1 MYWFALLMLFKLAS
15 AVSLA
20 DRVLDVVSFPGASKL
35 LYPHHYAL
43 PTQSTTYGWTD
54 NIGPAGRLPATY
66 PLTNTFYLSNSSTP
80 VEGIY
85 TSVQPLLVRCKFKYV
100 NTTDND
106 RKVFTTFYNL
116 TLNRGGCDRVGQG
129 HVTSGV
135 VDAIRFQINVTTDIL
150 ELTAGSLNFT
160 TPDDELYILH
170 CANYTL
176 GVGQD
181 YFPISGS
188 VRQVGVTYHCYMIYR
203 NTSYAHD
210 ESEHTYRVLQYL
222 GPLPPA
228 VREVVV
234 FRNGFIYINGVLVSR
249 IPSLYKVDFGLVK
262 SIHTADYYVIL
273 FADMVDVMVNISATE
288 MQSIFYCVT
297 PFEQVKCSQ
306 KQSVLQDGFYPTS
319 AVQVL
324 SRERTFVGLPM
335 AINITKLDFHVAYLN
350 TRANP
355 SLGAPQ
361 QVNIT
366 INGAKEQICITTSQ
380 FMVTLNVTCQV
391 YNDTSIIPCPQA
403 YTADIL
409 SGDCPFSFKD
419 VNNYLMFDSIC
430 FSPIPNGDSCQ
441 MTVSKVWA
449 NNYIPMG
456 SLYVSYVYGNQI
468 VGVPRPNLEK
478 LDYVVFN
485 ECTDYTIYGYTGTGV
500 IRETNTTYFA
510 GYAYASPAGQLVAYK
525 NLTTGAIHSI
535 TPCKFSQQLAVYNDT
550 PVALISAVA
559 SADFGFSNSTSMG
572 SFVVNSNATNC
583 TTPALTYGP
592 LGICANGAPYV
603 VPAGQGQEPSV
614 VPISTGNISIPVNF
628 TVAIQPEYLQV
639 YTEQVVVDCATYVC
653 NGNPLCNKLLLQY
666 TSACDTIERALQ
678 MSARLESSEVSSMLH
693 VSTQALELANIT
705 NFEGYNMSF
714 VLPSVRQGRSALE
727 DLLFTKVVTAGL
739 GTVDA
744 DYEKC
749 AKGLD
754 IADLVCVQY
763 YNGIMVLPGVANAGK
778 MAEYTASLTGG
789 MVMGGITAAA
799 SVPFSLAVQSRL
811 NYVALQTG
819 VMLDNQKMLAD
830 SFNNAM
836 ETISSA
842 FNSINS
848 AVHETINVVNTLS
861 SALTKIQTV
870 VNQHTTALNQL
881 TEQLANNF
889 QAISSSIT
897 DIYNRLGQ
905 VEADAQVDR
914 LITGRLAA
922 LNAFVAQTLTKAEQV
937 RQSRLLA
944 QQKINECVK
953 SQSQRFGF
961 CGNGSHIFTIAN
973 AAPDGIMFLHTILQ
987 PVSYIDVVAYSGLC
1001 IDSAY
1006 AYVLKEPGLALVHY
1020 NGYHVTPRNMF
1031 QPRPATAADFV
1042 QIESCDVTL
1051 YNVTYN
1057 NISLVIPDFV
1067 DTNKTI
1073 QDIIASIPNNTAPS
1087 LEIASLNL
1095 TVLNLTSELEQ
1106 LKAST
1111 GNFTQISQEIQ
1122 DYINKLN
1129 DTLVNLEW
1137 LNRVETYVK
1146 WPWWVWLLIF
1156 LAICTFIIIV
1166 VTLFLCTGCCGGCFG
1181 CCGGCCGLC
1190 SKAKHH
1196 EFSHLPVEEQDGSIP
1211 ITYKKVN

>member
-1 MYWFALLMLFKLAS
+1 MYRFAILMLVISPTLAAS
-15 AVSLA
+15 IA
-20 DRVLDVVSFPGASKL
+20 DKVLDVVTFPGASRL
-35 LYPHHYAL
+35 LYPQHYQQ
-43 PTQSTTYGWTD
+43 PQVRGWTD
-54 NIGPAGRLPATY
+54 DIGVDGRIPATY
-66 PLTNTFYLSNSSTP
+66 PLTNTFYLSNTTTP
-80 VEGIY
+80 VDGVY
-85 TSVQPLLVRCKFKYV
+85 TSLQPLLIRCKFKYV
-100 NTTDND
+100 NDTVNAGKILTMY
-106 RKVFTTFYNL
+106 FNL
-116 TLNRGGCDRVGQG
+116 TNNTGRCDGNSEKVGL
-129 HVTSGV
+129 

-150 ELTAGSLNFT
+150 QLTAGSINFT
-160 TPDDELYILH
+160 TPDGELYTLH
-170 CANYTL
+170 CLNTTL

-181 YFPISGS
+181 YYPSQS
-188 VRQVGVTYHCYMIYR
+188 RTRQSGVTYHCYMIYR
-203 NTSYAHD
+203 NTSYAYSAN
-210 ESEHTYRVLQYL
+210 EYTYRVLQYL
-222 GPLPPA
+222 GPLPA
-228 VREVVV
+228 SVREIVA
-234 FRNGFIYINGVLVSR
+234 FSNGFIYINGILLSR
-249 IPSLYKVDFGLVK
+249 IPALHKVDFGLVK
-262 SIHTADYYVIL
+262 SAHTSDYYVIL

-288 MQSIFYCVT
+288 MQSIFYCIT

-306 KQSVLQDGFYPTS
+306 KQTTLSDGFYSTS
-319 AVQVL
+319 AIEVL
-324 SRERTFVGLPM
+324 QRQRTFVGLPM
-335 AINITKLDFHVAYLN
+335 AINITTLNFAISYLN
-350 TRANP
+350 TKANP

-361 QVNIT
+361 EVNLT
-366 INGAKEQICITTSQ
+366 INGFADQFCVTTSQ
-380 FMVTLNVTCQV
+380 FMVTLNVTCLV
-391 YNDTSIIPCPQA
+391 HNNTSIIPCPQA
-403 YTADIL
+403 YTAEI
-409 SGDCPFSFKD
+409 SPGDCPFNFLD

-430 FSPIPNGDSCQ
+430 FSPSPSGDSCQ
-441 MTVSKVWA
+441 MVINKVWA
-449 NNYIPMG
+449 NNRIPM
-456 SLYVSYVYGNQI
+456 SSVYVSYVYGNQI
-468 VGVPRPNLEK
+468 VGVPRHDLVQ
-478 LDYVVFN
+478 LDHVVFN
-485 ECTDYTIYGYTGTGV
+485 LCTDYTIYGYTGTGV

-525 NLTTGAIHSI
+525 NLTTGAINSI

-550 PVALISAVA
+550 PVALVSAVP
-559 SADFGFSNSTSMG
+559 SQDFGFTNATSMG
-572 SFVVNSNATNC
+572 TFVVNSNATNC
-583 TTPALTYGP
+583 TIPALTYGP

-603 VPAGQGQEPSV
+603 VPTGEGQEPSV

-666 TSACDTIERALQ
+666 TSACDTIEQALQ
-678 MSARLESSEVSSMLH
+678 MSARLESSEVSNMLH
-693 VSTQALELANIT
+693 ISTQALDLANIS

-714 VLPSVRQGRSALE
+714 VLPAVKQGRSALE

-749 AKGLD
+749 AKGMD

-789 MVMGGITAAA
+789 MVMGGITSAA
-799 SVPFSLAVQSRL
+799 SIPFSLAVQSRL

-819 VMLDNQKMLAD
+819 VMLDNQKLLAD
-830 SFNNAM
+830 SFNKAM
-836 ETISSA
+836 ETISGA
-842 FNSINS
+842 FNSLNS

-861 SALTKIQTV
+861 SALTKIQSV

-881 TEQLANNF
+881 TQQLANNF

-905 VEADAQVDR
+905 LEADAQVDR

-922 LNAFVAQTLTKAEQV
+922 LNAFVSQTLTKAEQV

-944 QQKINECVK
+944 QQKVNECVK

-973 AAPDGIMFLHTILQ
+973 AAPDGIMFLHTVLQ
-987 PVSYIDVVAYSGLC
+987 PVSYITVVAYSGLC
-1001 IDSAY
+1001 VDNTYGY
-1006 AYVLKEPGLALVHY
+1006 ALKEPNLALVQY
-1020 NGYHVTPRNMF
+1020 NGYYVTPRNMY
-1031 QPRPATAADFV
+1031 QPRPATTADFV
-1042 QIESCDVTL
+1042 QIQSCDVTL
-1051 YNVTYN
+1051 YNITYN

-1073 QDIIASIPNNTAPS
+1073 EDIISSIPNNTAPS

-1129 DTLVNLEW
+1129 DTLVDLEW

-1166 VTLFLCTGCCGGCFG
+1166 VTIFLCTGCCGGCFG
-1181 CCGGCCGLC
+1181 CFGGCCGLF
-1190 SKAKHH
+1190 SRVKHH